1 MLRLR
6 RGKLPLLAAAVAGAI
21 PSFSFGQ
28 SANWTY
34 TGNNSGNWTGSWNVN
49 SNWSPNTA
57 FPNSSTAAANFN
69 ATVLLTGSGGS
80 GTVVI
85 QNAPVS
91 VKQMNFQP
99 TGTNSNSFTITGS
112 GSLASLNI
120 ANGGTID
127 VTGAG
132 TTSLSVATISANI
145 VTPATSTIYKTGTGN
160 LVLSGNNNFGGGSG
174 VNGLSV
180 NGGTLVAIGA
190 NALTG
195 LSIISTAATGVL
207 ELQGATLG
215 TATQTVI
222 GGVGSAIAPDQGM
235 IHASGNNLWNGN
247 WFGTAAGA
255 SAGVDASSTL
265 TVNGG
270 LFDGSDP
277 TVNGFSKV
285 GGTGTMVVNQMVLNG
300 KLSVT
305 GGTLQVKANAT
316 PNDPNGASTV
326 GSLSISGTGKVDL
339 TNNKLTIHYGVG
351 NAGTVVAD
359 VRAALI
365 AGRGGSA
372 DWTGTTGI
380 TSSSIA
386 TGPAVRRSLGYKDVP
401 GTGDLI
407 VMYTRAG
414 DGNLDGVTNINDL
427 GLISQFYLQ
436 TNKQWFQGDYNYD
449 GVVNI
454 SDLGIVSQN
463 YNGALPSVDLVGL
476 SLDPSSQFLAD
487 WATVTSAVP
496 EPGTFA
502 VMGIGCAALLG
513 RRRREGNAKK

>member
-1 MLRLR
+1 MLRVR

-28 SANWTY
+28 SANWTF

-49 SNWSPNTA
+49 TNWSPNTA

-85 QNAPVS
+85 QNAPVT
-91 VKQMNFQP
+91 VKQINFQP
-99 TGTNSNSFTITGS
+99 TGTNSNSFTVTGS

-120 ANGGTID
+120 ANSGTID

-215 TATQTVI
+215 TGTQTVI
-222 GGVGSAIAPDQGM
+222 GGVGSAIQPDQGM
-235 IHASGNNLWNGN
+235 IHASGNNTWNGN
-247 WFGTAAGA
+247 WFGTATGA
-255 SAGVDASSTL
+255 SAGVDAASTL

-277 TVNGFSKV
+277 SVNGFSKV
-285 GGTGTMVVNQMVLNG
+285 GGTGTMVVDQLGLNG
-300 KLSVT
+300 PLTVSA
-305 GGTLQVKANAT
+305 GTLKVKQAATPSTLANASS
-316 PNDPNGASTV
+316 ASA
-326 GSLSISGTGKVDL
+326 LSISGTGRLDL
-339 TNNKLTIHYGVG
+339 SNNMLKIHYGA
-351 NAGTVVAD
+351 NPTP
-359 VRAALI
+359 AATIRGYL
-365 AGRGGSA
+365 ASGRGTG
-372 DWTGTTGI
+372 DWQGATGI
-380 TSSSIA
+380 VSSGVTNA
-386 TGPAVRRSLGYKDVP
+386 QHALGYKDNNA
-401 GTGDLI
+401 GDVT
-407 VMYTRAG
+407 VMYTLTG
-414 DGNLDGVTNINDL
+414 DADLNGAVGFNDL
-427 GLISQFYLQ
+427 VPFGAHYLKPGPWVWADGDFTYDGLINF
-436 TNKQWFQGDYNYD
+436 
-449 GVVNI
+449 
-454 SDLGIVSQN
+454 SDLVPFAAN
-463 YNGALPSVDLVGL
+463 YGKNLGTFPALPLGLDLSPEFV
-476 SLDPSSQFLAD
+476 AD
-487 WATVTSAVP
+487 WNKAVSMVP
-496 EPGTFA
+496 EPGSLTVLTVA
-502 VMGIGCAALLG
+502 GVGLLG
-513 RRRREGNAKK
+513 SRRRRRAERQE